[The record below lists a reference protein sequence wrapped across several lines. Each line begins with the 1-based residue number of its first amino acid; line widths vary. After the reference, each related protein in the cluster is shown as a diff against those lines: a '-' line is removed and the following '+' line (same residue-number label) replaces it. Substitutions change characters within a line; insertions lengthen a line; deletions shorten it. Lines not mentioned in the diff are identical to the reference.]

1 MKEHFLLDPDTVFL
15 NHGSYGACPRPV
27 FDAWQAWQR
36 EIERNPVLFLGR
48 RSAALLREARGRLAD
63 YLGTVPDELVFVPNA
78 TTGVNIVAHS
88 LGLQPGDEV
97 LTTDLEY
104 GACRATL
111 ARVCAAA
118 GARLVV
124 AEIALPLTAQSFL
137 SAMTTAMT
145 PRTRL
150 LMMSHITS
158 PTALRLPIEP
168 VLRLARQRG
177 IASLIDGAH
186 APGQLALSLHDL
198 GADYYT
204 GNRHKWMCAPKGT
217 AFLHAR
223 AEHHGDLHA
232 LVTSWGTLAGQG
244 ASPWDGFIGTG
255 LLERR
260 LQWQGT
266 RDLSGFLAVPDAIDF
281 LAANDWVA
289 RCGDCHT
296 RAMALMHRVCQRT
309 GLDPI
314 ADDTFFGQMAPLP
327 VPHQDAAALRTRLY
341 DTYRIEVP
349 VTQHLSAL
357 GGRTF
362 VRVSVQPYTS
372 EADLQALET
381 ALEQLLPGVGHR
393 GGVAAR

>member
-27 FDAWQAWQR
+27 FEAWQGWQR

-48 RSAALLREARGRLAD
+48 RSAALLRESRARLAD

-88 LGLQPGDEV
+88 LRLLPGDEV

-124 AEIALPLTAQSFL
+124 AEIALPLTADGFV

-145 PRTRL
+145 ARTRL
-150 LMMSHITS
+150 VMMSHITS

-168 VLRLARQRG
+168 VLQAARQRG
-177 IASLIDGAH
+177 IASLVDGAH
-186 APGQLALSLHDL
+186 APGQIALSLRDL

-204 GNRHKWMCAPKGT
+204 GNCHKWMCAPKGT

-223 AEHHGDLHA
+223 AEHHGGLHA
-232 LVTSWGTLAGQG
+232 VVTSWGAIAEPGP
-244 ASPWDGFIGTG
+244 SPWDGFIGTG

-266 RDLSGFLAVPDAIDF
+266 RDLSGFLAVPQAIDF
-281 LAANDWVA
+281 LAANDWVT
-289 RCGDCHT
+289 RTRECHT

-314 ADDTFFGQMAPLP
+314 ADDTFFGQMAPVP
-327 VPHQDAAALRTRLY
+327 VPHQEAAALRSRLY
-341 DTYRIEVP
+341 DSYRIEVP
-349 VTQHLSAL
+349 VTQHLGPG

-372 EADLQALET
+372 AEDLLALES
-381 ALEQLLPGVGHR
+381 ALEQLLALPAGRAG
-393 GGVAAR
+393 